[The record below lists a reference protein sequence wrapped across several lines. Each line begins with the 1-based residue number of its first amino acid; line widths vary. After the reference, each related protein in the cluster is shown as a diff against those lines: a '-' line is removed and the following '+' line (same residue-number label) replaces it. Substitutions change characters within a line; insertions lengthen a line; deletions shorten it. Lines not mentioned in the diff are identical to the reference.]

1 MTVQII
7 LNGKA
12 QIVELENSDLVSWLH
27 VAGYRDEFF
36 AVAVNHEFIPRSLYH
51 TVILKDGDAVD
62 VVVPMQ
68 GG

>member
-1 MTVQII
+1 MTVQIV

-12 QIVELENSDLVSWLH
+12 QVVELENPDLVSWLQI
-27 VAGYRDEFF
+27 AGYRDEFF
-36 AVAVNHEFIPRSLYH
+36 AVAINYEFIPRPLYH
-51 TVILKDGDAVD
+51 TIILKDGDAVD